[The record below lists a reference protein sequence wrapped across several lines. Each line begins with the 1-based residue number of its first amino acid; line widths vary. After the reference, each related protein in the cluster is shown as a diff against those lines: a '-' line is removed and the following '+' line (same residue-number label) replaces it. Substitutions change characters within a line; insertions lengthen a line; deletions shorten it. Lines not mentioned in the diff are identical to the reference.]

1 MFRKLSC
8 PPPSSATYVRLPAAP
23 RPRSATPELRPE
35 PRAAENEAAAA
46 AAETAAAAFSRGAV
60 IRSRKPSTGGD
71 RAFMVE
77 FTSGKSEGLE

>member
-23 RPRSATPELRPE
+23 RPRPATPELRPE
-35 PRAAENEAAAA
+35 PRAAESEAAAA
-46 AAETAAAAFSRGAV
+46 AVVAAAFSRGAV

>member
-23 RPRSATPELRPE
+23 RPRPATPELRSE
-35 PRAAENEAAAA
+35 PRAAENEAAA
-46 AAETAAAAFSRGAV
+46 AAAAFSRGAV

-71 RAFMVE
+71 PVFMVE